1 MTHLL
6 EAISGPILVCA
17 WAVADW
23 AIRFYEKHGFRLV
36 TPETKDRLLRT
47 HWSILPR
54 QIETSEVLA
63 DPTWLTLADYN
74 E

>member
-6 EAISGPILVCA
+6 EAIPGPILVCT

-23 AIRFYEKHGFRLV
+23 AIRSYEKHGFRLV

-47 HWSILPR
+47 YWSILPR